1 MLYVLSSITYSI
13 SFSSSQVLSFPTLN
27 SANTVNTVFLLLLML
42 CYYSFIVDVTHLRF
56 GFYDCF
62 FQIVLCLSTISFL
75 LVSKPLLVVRKTTN
89 FELDLLISLSILGLL
104 LVSFS
109 EDFLTFYLAIE
120 LQSLCFYV
128 LATFHKDSEYSTEA
142 GIKYFILGAFSS
154 GLLLFSFAILY
165 LSFGSV
171 SFEHI
176 ERMSSMQSSIL
187 MVISG
192 VFLSIAMLFK
202 LGAFPFHMWL
212 CDVYDGSN
220 VCITA
225 FFSAVPKVI
234 LLGFFIKSLFYPFAS
249 DLQVVNIFLL
259 ASGLSSVCFA
269 SLIALYQK
277 RVKRLVAYSTVSHSG
292 FILLGLCC
300 STIDSVK
307 SCLVY
312 IVVYILMTL
321 TLFSIM
327 FLSGINNSQQKY
339 IIN

>member
-1 MLYVLSSITYSI
+1 
-13 SFSSSQVLSFPTLN
+13 
-27 SANTVNTVFLLLLML
+27 
-42 CYYSFIVDVTHLRF
+42 
-56 GFYDCF
+56 
-62 FQIVLCLSTISFL
+62 
-75 LVSKPLLVVRKTTN
+75 
-89 FELDLLISLSILGLL
+89 
-104 LVSFS
+104 
-109 EDFLTFYLAIE
+109 
-120 LQSLCFYV
+120 
-128 LATFHKDSEYSTEA
+128 
-142 GIKYFILGAFSS
+142 
-154 GLLLFSFAILY
+154 
-165 LSFGSV
+165 
-171 SFEHI
+171 
-176 ERMSSMQSSIL
+176 MQSSIL